1 MYSTPFI
8 SDDGKQM
15 SELLSIIKLHLPY
28 TKGLTGR
35 GFAQDKITEDKINYF
50 WVVEP
55 TSFQMTP

>member
-50 WVVEP
+50 
-55 TSFQMTP
+55 